1 MDDIWFC
8 RSVQNAKE
16 SMFRLAWAILR
27 NEADCEDAAQS
38 AILKAYEHLPRLK
51 DRDNFIPW
59 LLRIL
64 QRECFNILKKRKG
77 SLPLEEDQEPPVEDT
92 HRDMDI
98 VPLFSSL
105 SPGERA
111 AIVLY
116 YYEDMSIRDIARL
129 MDVREGTVKSW
140 LSRGRSHL
148 KVMMERKELTQ

>member
-8 RSVQNAKE
+8 RSVQSAKE

-38 AILKAYEHLPRLK
+38 AILKAYEKLPSL
-51 DRDNFIPW
+51 RDQSKFRPW

-64 QRECFNILKKRKG
+64 QRECFSILKKRG
-77 SLPLEEDQEPPVEDT
+77 NTLPLEEGQEPPVEDT

-98 VPLFSSL
+98 IPLFYAL
-105 SPGERA
+105 PPGERA
-111 AIVLY
+111 AIVLF

-148 KVMMERKELTQ
+148 KVMMERKEFGK